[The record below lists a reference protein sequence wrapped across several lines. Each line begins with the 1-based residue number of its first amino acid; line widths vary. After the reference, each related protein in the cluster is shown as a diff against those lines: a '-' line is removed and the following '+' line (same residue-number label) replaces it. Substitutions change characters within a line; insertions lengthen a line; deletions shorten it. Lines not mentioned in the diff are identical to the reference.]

1 MKMILMLKNGINPL
15 DNNKIKE
22 NDIKINNNQTKLNG
36 DNNTQQNILYG
47 EKAAP
52 KKSRKILYIMLIII
66 SLAIICYIRNQ
77 WCNNSENVSYSKI
90 SKYSYYD
97 F

>member
-1 MKMILMLKNGINPL
+1 MRNDINPL
-15 DNNKIKE
+15 NNNTIKE

-52 KKSRKILYIMLIII
+52 KKSRKFLYIMIII
-66 SLAIICYIRNQ
+66 ICIGIIYYIRNQ

>member
-1 MKMILMLKNGINPL
+1 MRNDINPI
-15 DNNKIKE
+15 NNISNNE
-22 NDIKINNNQTKLNG
+22 NDIMINNNQTKVNG
-36 DNNTQQNILYG
+36 DNNTQQNLLYG
-47 EKAAP
+47 ETNAP
-52 KKSRKILYIMLIII
+52 KRKSRKFLYIMIII
-66 SLAIICYIRNQ
+66 ICFALIYYIRNQ